1 MYVHTHIY
9 IYKYTYVYV
18 TSITKIKWKVT
29 DCNLAKK
36 KKKMLFPAQSWLNE
50 AINHM
55 SKTCQASARTEVGS
69 ESDENRIVEQ
79 WAFYSLSLPWQV
91 TTKGSVLS
99 PLLMVQWHIFYCS
112 SFVWPSSSSFQ
123 WAASPWAAAKIYIF
137 PANDVSSMVPGWFS
151 HLMKFIC
158 GWGPQSV
165 TVLQMELDVRLVFFY
180 SLWTDKPCIFLF
192 YQGFTPR
199 RGSSSLFTL

>member
-1 MYVHTHIY
+1 
-9 IYKYTYVYV
+9 
-18 TSITKIKWKVT
+18 
-29 DCNLAKK
+29 
-36 KKKMLFPAQSWLNE
+36 MLFPAQSWLNE

-137 PANDVSSMVPGWFS
+137 PANDVSPMVQDDFHTW
-151 HLMKFIC
+151 
-158 GWGPQSV
+158 W
-165 TVLQMELDVRLVFFY
+165 
-180 SLWTDKPCIFLF
+180 
-192 YQGFTPR
+192 
-199 RGSSSLFTL
+199 SSSVDGATLSHCAANGAGREASFFLLSVDRQALHIPVLPRLRSQERFVFPLYFIKIM